1 MEESNE
7 KFYEEAAKAQTV
19 EDLMKLAEAYDVE
32 TTEDEARL
40 FLSLQNSEG
49 ALSDKALDDVS
60 GGGLHYKG
68 HLIVTSW
75 HKCDHFRL
83 RRRIPDGYKP
93 HCDNCVHA
101 DYGGLFMVCK
111 IN

>member
-1 MEESNE
+1 MEGVKR
-7 KFYEEAAKAQTV
+7 KFAEEAAKAQSV
-19 EDLMKLAEAYDVE
+19 EELMKLAETYDVE
-32 TTEDEARL
+32 ATEDEARS
-40 FLSLQNSEG
+40 FLSLRNGEG
-49 ALSDKALDDVS
+49 ALSDETLDDVS

-83 RRRIPDGYKP
+83 RRRIPDGFKP
-93 HCDNCVHA
+93 NCENCIHA
-101 DYGGLFMVCK
+101 DYSGFFTVCK